1 MDRAVVFD
9 LGGTLMEFVG
19 MPLSWTGY
27 YSAGLGH
34 VNEKYGLGLTDA
46 QIGRAVQ
53 IMTEFNP
60 RVRYRENEIAPEVI
74 FEAALK
80 SCRIEIPIEDIIS
93 AFFEG
98 IDLKPKIYDYSF
110 SLIED
115 FRKAGF
121 GVACLTD
128 LPSAMPDAYF
138 REKIRPLLERIPL
151 YVSSQSCG
159 YRKPNPHGLIVIARH
174 FRIGT
179 DRLLLI
185 GDEEKDAL
193 TAERAGCAFED
204 IRTLAENGFS
214 IAGFV

>member
-1 MDRAVVFD
+1 
-9 LGGTLMEFVG
+9 

-27 YSAGLGH
+27 YPAGFRH
-34 VNEKYGLGLTDA
+34 VNEKYGFGLTDA
-46 QIGRAVQ
+46 QIERAVQ
-53 IMTEFNP
+53 IMTGFNP
-60 RVRYRENEIAPEVI
+60 RVRCRENEIAPETI
-74 FEAALK
+74 FRTALE
-80 SCRIEIPIEDIIS
+80 SRQIDIPIEDIIS

-98 IDLKPKIYDYSF
+98 IDLKAKIYDYSF
-110 SLIED
+110 PLIEA
-115 FRKAGF
+115 FRSAGF
-121 GVACLTD
+121 GAACLTD
-128 LPSAMPDAYF
+128 LPCGMPDAYF

-159 YRKPNPHGLIVIARH
+159 YRKPNPHGLAVIARH
-174 FRIGT
+174 FGIGM

-193 TAERAGCAFED
+193 TAERAGCVFVN